1 MYSERIFGDI
11 NMINNEKSENQ
22 QISTK
27 RITDRWESCESIDE
41 AKGIVDY
48 IIAIPSE
55 EWLALMT
62 KAERGEVKYSELLR
76 EHSDAI
82 YSSIAEAV
90 ANSDNLVKLD

>member
-1 MYSERIFGDI
+1 MSKERIFGEYSLV
-11 NMINNEKSENQ
+11 NNEKSENQ
-22 QISTK
+22 RKDTMNI
-27 RITDRWESCESIDE
+27 IERWESCESIDE

-48 IIAIPSE
+48 IIATPSE

-62 KAERGEVKYSELLR
+62 KAERGEVEYSELLR

-90 ANSDNLVKLD
+90 ANSDNLVKFD